1 MSFVKTGDLET
12 IKIIE
17 SNEVDDKQ
25 VKLALE
31 EANKSLDSSDKDAF
45 KKNQEKQTN

>member
-17 SNEVDDKQ
+17 LDEVDDKQ

-31 EANKSLDSSDKDAF
+31 EANKNLDLDAKTELKKDQEL
-45 KKNQEKQTN
+45 KN